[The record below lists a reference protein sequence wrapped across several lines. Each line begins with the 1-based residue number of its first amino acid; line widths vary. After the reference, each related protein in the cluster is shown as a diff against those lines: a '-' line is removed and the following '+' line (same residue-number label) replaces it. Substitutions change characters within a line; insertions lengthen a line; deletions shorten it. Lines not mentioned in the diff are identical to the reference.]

1 MALSSTQ
8 VAPDLLMGLLIRYY
22 VFLNFRRRSREGLA
36 RLWLAGR
43 NGDTSTR
50 CYSLRGFVLL
60 SGNVNAISGGIF
72 LVWPQGILCLI
83 RTLQQ
88 RLQSIMFHQT
98 Q

>member
-36 RLWLAGR
+36 RLWLAGG

-50 CYSLRGFVLL
+50 CYSLRKHCVL
-60 SGNVNAISGGIF
+60 
-72 LVWPQGILCLI
+72 
-83 RTLQQ
+83 
-88 RLQSIMFHQT
+88 M
-98 Q
+98 